1 MSVRSWSYPVVL
13 SLAALFCAALTPPA
27 QAAGDTA
34 RGKTLGYT
42 CLGCHGV
49 IDYKNAYPT
58 YSVPKLVGQHPEYI
72 VQALKEYKSGERGH
86 ATMHAQASSMSDQD
100 MEDIAAYL
108 SGTPIKAAAGAAA
121 VGTPPAPVATC
132 QACHGLNGIGIMGTY
147 PTLSGQHADYLEQAL
162 AEYRAGSRRNG
173 IMGPFASQLKAED
186 IKAVAEY
193 FAKQRPALGTLAR
206 PTTRYSAA
214 AQ

>member
-13 SLAALFCAALTPPA
+13 SLVALIGAAVAPQA
-27 QAAGDTA
+27 QAAGDAA

-49 IDYKNAYPT
+49 VDYKNVYPT
-58 YSVPKLVGQHPEYI
+58 YSVPKLVGQHPENI

-86 ATMHAQASSMSDQD
+86 ATMHAHASSMSDQD

-108 SGTPIKAAAGAAA
+108 SGAQIKAVAGAAA
-121 VGTPPAPVATC
+121 VGNAPAPVATC
-132 QACHGLNGIGIMGTY
+132 QACHGRDGVGIMGTY

-173 IMGPFASQLKAED
+173 IMGPFASQLKPED

-193 FAKQRPALGTLAR
+193 FSKQRPALETLYR
-206 PTTRYSAA
+206 PTSRYSAA
-214 AQ
+214 AK